1 MSKLAFNLI
10 GYLIGLVMLIITFA
24 ILSVFQVTNYLP
36 IILVCVT
43 IVYAVAVFLLYLHQV
58 RQY

>member
-58 RQY
+58 RKY

>member
-24 ILSVFQVTNYLP
+24 ILSAFQVTNYLP
-36 IILVCVT
+36 IILVGVT
-43 IVYAVAVFLLYLHQV
+43 ILYAVAVFLLYLHQV